1 MDLNKKTITEGVV
14 SMYNS
19 ILQLATEL
27 AERIWER
34 AKNGEI
40 TDIDAM
46 AAAVSD
52 DCRKASAEM
61 MREIIRYMN
70 EEMRK
75 DKKTRKEMGLVIKE
89 KDRPRQLFT
98 ELGML
103 DFVRDYYYDKKHDR
117 HTSVLDNILG
127 IGRYERIGGT
137 VAARLI
143 TEATDVSYGK
153 SADLVTRGAV
163 SRQEVHD
170 LLIRMEVPEYHVDQE
185 SKTVDEL
192 HIYADEDHVSMQ
204 KPNKE
209 RGKKNRIVPLVT
221 VTEGT
226 VKESERRNRTVEPM
240 HFVNERFDTK
250 ELWRSVEGY
259 IDKRYDIE
267 NLRKIYVHGDGGQW
281 IKNGLEDLAQTKHI
295 MDGYHFFKELRAV
308 SNILPKRN
316 VRIVILGAL
325 EKDDHAR
332 ADRFIQD
339 LLLEPLSSK
348 EKETICD
355 FAGYM
360 FRNWDEI
367 RRRIAEEVPGSC
379 TEAQVSHVL
388 SERFSRDP
396 LGWSDVCLGKLTSA
410 RVFVKNGG
418 KITKDVFRRNTEEK
432 YTEYADRFIE
442 ENMRGTFDY
451 SIFENELPIFD
462 TDSGTQHAIRNLL
475 H

>member
-75 DKKTRKEMGLVIKE
+75 DKNTRKEMGLVIKE

-153 SADLVTRGAV
+153 SADLVTGGAV

-170 LLIRMEVPEYHVDQE
+170 LLVRMDVPEYHTEQGR
-185 SKTVDEL
+185 KTVEEL

-226 VKESERRNRTVEPM
+226 VKESDR
-240 HFVNERFDTK
+240 K
-250 ELWRSVEGY
+250 SV
-259 IDKRYDIE
+259 
-267 NLRKIYVHGDGGQW
+267 V
-281 IKNGLEDLAQTKHI
+281 
-295 MDGYHFFKELRAV
+295 
-308 SNILPKRN
+308 
-316 VRIVILGAL
+316 
-325 EKDDHAR
+325 
-332 ADRFIQD
+332 
-339 LLLEPLSSK
+339 
-348 EKETICD
+348 
-355 FAGYM
+355 
-360 FRNWDEI
+360 
-367 RRRIAEEVPGSC
+367 
-379 TEAQVSHVL
+379 
-388 SERFSRDP
+388 
-396 LGWSDVCLGKLTSA
+396 
-410 RVFVKNGG
+410 
-418 KITKDVFRRNTEEK
+418 
-432 YTEYADRFIE
+432 
-442 ENMRGTFDY
+442 
-451 SIFENELPIFD
+451 
-462 TDSGTQHAIRNLL
+462 
-475 H
+475 

>member
-1 MDLNKKTITEGVV
+1 
-14 SMYNS
+14 MYNS

-40 TDIDAM
+40 KDIDAM
-46 AAAVSD
+46 AATVSD
-52 DCRKASAEM
+52 DCRRTSAEM
-61 MREIIRYMN
+61 IQEIIRYIN
-70 EEMRK
+70 EEIRE
-75 DKKTRKEMGLVIKE
+75 DKSTRKEMGLVIKE

-103 DFVRDYYYDKKHDR
+103 DLRRDYYYDKKNDR
-117 HTSVLDNILG
+117 HTAVLDHVVG
-127 IGRYERIGGT
+127 IDRYERIGGT

-143 TEATDVSYGK
+143 TEATDVSYSK
-153 SADLVTRGAV
+153 SADLVTGGAV

-170 LLIRMEVPEYHVDQE
+170 LLVRMKVPEYQVSQRKD
-185 SKTVDEL
+185 KVDEL

-240 HFVNERFDTK
+240 HFVNEKFDTK
-250 ELWRSVEGY
+250 ELWKSVEGY
-259 IDKRYDIE
+259 IDKRYDTE
-267 NLRKIYVHGDGGQW
+267 NIRNIYVHGDGGQW
-281 IKNGLEDLAQTKHI
+281 IRNGLEDLAQTKHI
-295 MDGYHFFKELRAV
+295 MDGYHFFKELRKV
-308 SNILPKRN
+308 SEMLPKRN

-332 ADRFIQD
+332 ADRFMQD
-339 LLLEPLSSK
+339 ILLEPLTSK
-348 EKETICD
+348 ERDTICV
-355 FAGYM
+355 FAGYL

-367 RRRIAEEVPGSC
+367 RGRIAEEIPGSC

-396 LGWSDVCLGKLTSA
+396 LGWSDICLGKLTSA

-418 KITKDVFRRNTEEK
+418 TITKELFKTNIEER
-432 YTEYADRFIE
+432 YAEYADRFIE
-442 ENMRGTFDY
+442 ENMKGTFDY

-462 TDSGTQHAIRNLL
+462 TDSGTQHMIRNLMQ
-475 H
+475 

>member
-1 MDLNKKTITEGVV
+1 
-14 SMYNS
+14 MYNS

-40 TDIDAM
+40 KDIDAM
-46 AAAVSD
+46 AATVSD
-52 DCRKASAEM
+52 DCRRTSAEM
-61 MREIIRYMN
+61 MQEIIRYIN
-70 EEMRK
+70 EEIRE
-75 DKKTRKEMGLVIKE
+75 DKSTRKEMGLVIKE

-103 DFVRDYYYDKKHDR
+103 DLRRDYYYDKKNDR
-117 HTSVLDNILG
+117 HTAVLDHVVG
-127 IGRYERIGGT
+127 IDRYERIGGT

-143 TEATDVSYGK
+143 TEATDVSYSK
-153 SADLVTRGAV
+153 SADLVTGGAV

-170 LLIRMEVPEYHVDQE
+170 LLVRMKVPEYQVSQRKD
-185 SKTVDEL
+185 KVDEL

-240 HFVNERFDTK
+240 HFVNEKFDTK
-250 ELWRSVEGY
+250 ELWKSVEGY
-259 IDKRYDIE
+259 IDKRYDTE
-267 NLRKIYVHGDGGQW
+267 NIRNIYVHGDGGQW
-281 IKNGLEDLAQTKHI
+281 IRNGLEELAQTKHI
-295 MDGYHFFKELRAV
+295 MDGYHFFKELRKV
-308 SNILPKRN
+308 SEMLPKRN

-332 ADRFIQD
+332 ADRFMQD
-339 LLLEPLSSK
+339 ILLEPLTSK
-348 EKETICD
+348 ERDTICV
-355 FAGYM
+355 FAGYL

-367 RRRIAEEVPGSC
+367 RGRIAEEIPGSC

-396 LGWSDVCLGKLTSA
+396 LGWSDICLGKLTSA

-418 KITKDVFRRNTEEK
+418 TITKELFKTNIEER
-432 YTEYADRFIE
+432 YAEYADRFIE
-442 ENMRGTFDY
+442 ENMKGTFDY

-462 TDSGTQHAIRNLL
+462 TDSGTQHMIRNLMQ
-475 H
+475 

>member
-1 MDLNKKTITEGVV
+1 
-14 SMYNS
+14 MYNS

-40 TDIDAM
+40 KDIDAM
-46 AAAVSD
+46 AASVSD
-52 DCRKASAEM
+52 DCRRTSAEM

-70 EEMRK
+70 EEIRE
-75 DKKTRKEMGLVIKE
+75 DKSARKEMGLVIKE

-103 DFVRDYYYDKKHDR
+103 DFTRDYYYDKKNDR
-117 HTSVLDNILG
+117 HTAVLDHVIG
-127 IGRYERIGGT
+127 IDRYERIGGT

-153 SADLVTRGAV
+153 SADLVTGGAV

-170 LLIRMEVPEYHVDQE
+170 LLVRMKVPEYQVSQRN
-185 SKTVDEL
+185 SKVDEL

-240 HFVNERFDTK
+240 HFVNEKFDTK
-250 ELWRSVEGY
+250 ELWKSVEGY
-259 IDKRYDIE
+259 IDKRYDVE

-281 IKNGLEDLAQTKHI
+281 IRNGLEELAQTKHV

-308 SNILPKRN
+308 SNMLPKRN
-316 VRIVILGAL
+316 VRIVILRAL
-325 EKDDHAR
+325 EKDDHVR

-339 LLLEPLSSK
+339 ILLEPLTGK
-348 EKETICD
+348 EKDTICV
-355 FAGYM
+355 FAGYL
-360 FRNWDEI
+360 FRNWKEI
-367 RRRIAEEVPGSC
+367 RGRIAEEIPGSC

-396 LGWSDVCLGKLTSA
+396 LGWSEVCLGKLTSA

-418 KITKDVFRRNTEEK
+418 TITKELFKTNIEER
-432 YTEYADRFIE
+432 YAEYADRFIE
-442 ENMRGTFDY
+442 ENMKGTFDY

-462 TDSGTQHAIRNLL
+462 TDSGTQHAIRNLMQ
-475 H
+475 

>member
-1 MDLNKKTITEGVV
+1 
-14 SMYNS
+14 MYNS

-40 TDIDAM
+40 KDIDAM
-46 AAAVSD
+46 AATVSD
-52 DCRKASAEM
+52 DCRRTSAEM
-61 MREIIRYMN
+61 MQEIIRYIN
-70 EEMRK
+70 EEIRE
-75 DKKTRKEMGLVIKE
+75 DKSTRKEMGLVIKE

-103 DFVRDYYYDKKHDR
+103 DLRRDYYYDKKNDR
-117 HTSVLDNILG
+117 HTAVLDHVVG
-127 IGRYERIGGT
+127 IDRYERIGGT

-143 TEATDVSYGK
+143 TEATDVSYSK
-153 SADLVTRGAV
+153 SADLVTGGAV

-170 LLIRMEVPEYHVDQE
+170 LLVRMKVPEYQVSQRKD
-185 SKTVDEL
+185 KVDEL

-240 HFVNERFDTK
+240 HFVNEKFDTK
-250 ELWRSVEGY
+250 ELWKSVEGY
-259 IDKRYDIE
+259 IDKRYDTE
-267 NLRKIYVHGDGGQW
+267 NIRNIYVHGDGGQW
-281 IKNGLEDLAQTKHI
+281 IRNGLEDLAQTKHI
-295 MDGYHFFKELRAV
+295 MDGYHFFKELRKV
-308 SNILPKRN
+308 SEMLPKRN

-332 ADRFIQD
+332 ADRFMQD
-339 LLLEPLSSK
+339 ILLEPLTSK
-348 EKETICD
+348 ERDTICV
-355 FAGYM
+355 FAGYL

-367 RRRIAEEVPGSC
+367 RGRIAEEIPGSC

-396 LGWSDVCLGKLTSA
+396 LGWSDICLGKLTSA

-418 KITKDVFRRNTEEK
+418 TITKELFKTNIEER
-432 YTEYADRFIE
+432 YAEYADRFIE
-442 ENMRGTFDY
+442 ENMKGTFDY

-462 TDSGTQHAIRNLL
+462 TDSGTQHMIRNLMQ
-475 H
+475 